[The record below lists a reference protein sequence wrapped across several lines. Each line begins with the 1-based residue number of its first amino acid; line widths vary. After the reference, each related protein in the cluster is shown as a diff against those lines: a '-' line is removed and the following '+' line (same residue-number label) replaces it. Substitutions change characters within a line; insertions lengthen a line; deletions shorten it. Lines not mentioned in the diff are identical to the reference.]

1 MERGTVSS
9 TDVEIHALEGRV
21 MLTADDFMVTPD
33 GVHYLRVGLSPAIR
47 KLANEGLVKLC
58 SEEKVDIDPAIE
70 ATLDQFESQ
79 LK

>member
-1 MERGTVSS
+1 
-9 TDVEIHALEGRV
+9 

-33 GVHYLRVGLSPAIR
+33 GVHHLRVGLSPAIR
-47 KLANEGLVKLC
+47 KLANEGLVKLS